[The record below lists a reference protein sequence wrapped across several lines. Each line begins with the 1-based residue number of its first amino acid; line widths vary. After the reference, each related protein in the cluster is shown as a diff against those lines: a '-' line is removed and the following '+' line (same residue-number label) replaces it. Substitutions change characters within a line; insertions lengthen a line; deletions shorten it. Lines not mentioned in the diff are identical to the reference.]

1 MTMLRTQRRL
11 AVALTV
17 LCGAAGSAGIA
28 RGQTEPQG
36 GRMATDAGASAPR
49 PKTTPEG
56 VLESRGLGKAGKYYV
71 VATEKEVGA
80 SFNRIKPI
88 YNVMEEA
95 LTQYM
100 GILQAEATFQYL
112 DSERILA
119 DTYIRDLGIQL
130 ANTPNNATNRQLI
143 QQLTNEQRIYGIY
156 LNEVNGN
163 LQIARKN
170 LVGPARKQAVWDE
183 FMKRRADFLE
193 ANKQLSPI
201 VAKAVKEYA
210 ALKKDA
216 AVKDALQ
223 VIAKRKNS
231 PVSLGPSKD
240 LTTAITKLRKAEE
253 MVSFNPDAYRR
264 SSKRKSRIPKN
275 VEIGG

>member
-1 MTMLRTQRRL
+1 MTMLRYQRRL

-17 LCGAAGSAGIA
+17 LCGAAGSAGVA
-28 RGQTEPQG
+28 LGQTDAER
-36 GRMATDAGASAPR
+36 GRMTTGADASAPR
-49 PKTTPEG
+49 SKTTPEG
-56 VLESRGLGKAGKYYV
+56 VLESRGLAKAGKFYV

-80 SFNRIKPI
+80 NFNRIKPI
-88 YNVMEEA
+88 YNVMEDK

-100 GILQAEATFQYL
+100 AILQAEATFQYL
-112 DSERILA
+112 DNERILA
-119 DTYIRDLGIQL
+119 ETYIGDLGIQL
-130 ANTPNNATNRQLI
+130 ANTPNNATNRLAI
-143 QQLTNEQRIYGIY
+143 QQLQNEQRVTRIY

-183 FMKRRADFLE
+183 FMKRRGEFLE
-193 ANKQLSPI
+193 ANKQLRPI
-201 VAKAVKEYA
+201 VDTALKEYA

-223 VIAKRKNS
+223 VITKRTNS

-240 LTTAITKLRKAEE
+240 LSTAISKLKKAEE

-264 SSKRKSRIPKN
+264 KTKRKSKVSKN
-275 VEIGG
+275 VAMGG